1 MKILE
6 VRDGFIK
13 FEADN
18 SIYLSSFVQIEGM
31 EKSYIAQVI
40 QIKRAGGSPIAYAKI
55 LFLYDGTLQ
64 SYDKTLPSK
73 ESEIKEFTY
82 DILNNSIDAPNPVI
96 AGKTLGDDINIVIDS
111 SAFDKKMLIS
121 VDDKND
127 NNIIIKNITKQFSH
141 LKQNVIILDT
151 LGIVNAQKYTAGI
164 DFKLPLDTASLAF
177 MYEDCLNDAT
187 AESKSLIIEIFKE
200 LAEYSRTVPF
210 VPFDALKQIVFDMVD
225 NSHIFKLLVL

>member
-141 LKQNVIILDT
+141 LKQNVIITGGDGT
-151 LGIVNAQKYTAGI
+151 LEN
-164 DFKLPLDTASLAF
+164 PF
-177 MYEDCLNDAT
+177 M
-187 AESKSLIIEIFKE
+187 IE
-200 LAEYSRTVPF
+200 LA
-210 VPFDALKQIVFDMVD
+210 
-225 NSHIFKLLVL
+225 N